1 MTGNKYMAS
10 GNNAEQSKAQN
21 SENTGRYITHKFVN
35 FLSDVAQHLNVDKL
49 SIAEQLVKDVE
60 DSKRKKAQNNELK
73 AKENNAINELLQRLQ
88 TKRRRVE
95 TGHGIGDKVNAKG
108 AGVGSFRIR
117 RKQPTVIK
125 YIWNK
130 GISVLK
136 ETR

>member
-1 MTGNKYMAS
+1 MRP
-10 GNNAEQSKAQN
+10 GNNAGKSKAEQN
-21 SENTGRYITHKFVN
+21 EYTGKYITHKFVN

-49 SIAEQLVKDVE
+49 SIAEQLVQDVE
-60 DSKRKKAQNNELK
+60 DSKRKKARK
-73 AKENNAINELLQRLQ
+73 DATKMKENEAINDLLQRLQ
-88 TKRRRVE
+88 TKRRSVASQHDVISAKNGKE
-95 TGHGIGDKVNAKG
+95 EVIGG
-108 AGVGSFRIR
+108 LRIR